1 MSNNYFFSNKSFK
14 SFENFDDIE
23 NNNNSLFMNNPED
36 NLLHSYNNEDEY
48 DINSENNNDNYIN
61 NFSDLNSNEL
71 YSDSLYNNNN
81 RNKFNLN
88 LNFDNSMQ
96 FKNNINNNINNNI
109 FQENNSLKDISS
121 IEHISVQKLDEESN
135 SNSNSNSNIINNIN
149 NISNN
154 SSSTKDKSRIK
165 NDIGNINN
173 INQTKKE
180 INKENNDNLN
190 KKRKPRV
197 HLEDLD
203 IDPEIIK
210 DKKFET
216 IGDKVILSKNKILT
230 EEDKKEIRAIRNR
243 ISAQKS
249 RDKKKAE
256 FILFKEKIQI
266 LTAQLKQKNLIIK
279 NYEDVCCPKCKSKIN
294 EINVKILN
302 ENIDINKDEDD
313 NELILDEDEEKKK
326 TLLGKIPG
334 LLIGLV
340 CLIGISLCIY
350 QYPFNNTNKVGN
362 KITLTNLKIYNNNN
376 SIISNATNITK
387 DINETND
394 ESFQIFEE
402 PLVLNDNGNDN
413 ENYIDEIREEND
425 NELLQMCHDK
435 FIFDVYTNTKKKKD
449 LEEKQKAKSGFLV
462 KKSYDKFDPNSF
474 CYGSNTIINGEYY
487 MKNNNNINNT
497 LPIQRDNIILNEYIS
512 NKIISVFIKDYESL
526 KKFYNGKLLTLK
538 EQIELSAKKSED
550 GCIYLQLIIPKNDI
564 DDDNFKKNDTCP
576 NDNAR
581 YFEVRCKILG
591 YYNYYDGGV

>member
-14 SFENFDDIE
+14 SLENFEDIE

-36 NLLHSYNNEDEY
+36 NLLHSYNNEEECDFNY
-48 DINSENNNDNYIN
+48 DNNNNNNMNNYSDINS
-61 NFSDLNSNEL
+61 NEIFN
-71 YSDSLYNNNN
+71 DSLYNNNL
-81 RNKFNLN
+81 NKLNLN
-88 LNFDNSMQ
+88 LNFDNSIQ
-96 FKNNINNNINNNI
+96 FKNNINNNNNNI

-121 IEHISVQKLDEESN
+121 IDHISLQKLDEESN
-135 SNSNSNSNIINNIN
+135 SNSNSNSNIN

-154 SSSTKDKSRIK
+154 SSSTKDKSGIK
-165 NDIGNINN
+165 NELNIKN
-173 INQTKKE
+173 IKKE
-180 INKENNDNLN
+180 IIKENNDNLN

-210 DKKFET
+210 GKKFET
-216 IGDKVILSKNKILT
+216 IGDKVFLSKNKILT

-256 FILFKEKIQI
+256 FIHYKEQIKI
-266 LTAQLKQKNLIIK
+266 LSAQLNQKNLIIK
-279 NYEDVCCPKCKSKIN
+279 NYEDICCPMCKSKIN
-294 EINVKILN
+294 EINIKILN
-302 ENIDINKDEDD
+302 ENIDIDNLNINKDKDD
-313 NELILDEDEEKKK
+313 DDLILDEDEENKKSI
-326 TLLGKIPG
+326 LGKIPG

-340 CLIGISLCIY
+340 CLIGISLCIF
-350 QYPFNNTNKVGN
+350 QFNSVSNKPGN
-362 KITLTNLKIYNNNN
+362 KISFRNLKTYNNN
-376 SIISNATNITK
+376 IIVNFTNVNK
-387 DINETND
+387 DINKTND
-394 ESFQIFEE
+394 ESFQIYEE
-402 PLVLNDNGNDN
+402 PLVLNDNDNDN
-413 ENYIDEIREEND
+413 ENYIDEIRDEND

-435 FIFDVYTNTKKKKD
+435 FIFDVFTNTKKKKD

-487 MKNNNNINNT
+487 MKNNNNNFNNT

-538 EQIELSAKKSED
+538 EQIELGAKNSED
-550 GCIYLQLIIPKNDI
+550 GCIYLQLIIPKNDM

-576 NDNAR
+576 NENAR
-581 YFEVRCKILG
+581 YFEVRAKILG